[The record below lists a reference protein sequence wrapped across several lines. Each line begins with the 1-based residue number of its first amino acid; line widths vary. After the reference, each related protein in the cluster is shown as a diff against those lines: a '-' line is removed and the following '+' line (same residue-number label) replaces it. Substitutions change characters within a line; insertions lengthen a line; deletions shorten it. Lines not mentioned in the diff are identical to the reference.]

1 MDHDGGTGVNEFF
14 GGGGPF
20 RGVPGYG
27 VDTGVSVLAIV
38 LRFTLGV
45 LLIVAAVYVIREIL
59 ATIRGRRALMPPVPN
74 PAAAELEMLYARGEV
89 SRTDFLTRRADL
101 TGVPHSAPP
110 PG

>member
-1 MDHDGGTGVNEFF
+1 MNDRFF
-14 GGGGPF
+14 PGGPI
-20 RGVPGYG
+20 GPGGHG

-59 ATIRGRRALMPPVPN
+59 ATIRSRRALSPPVPN
-74 PAAAELEMLYARGEV
+74 PAAAELEMLYVRGEV
-89 SRTDFLTRRADL
+89 SRTDYLTRRADL
-101 TGVPHSAPP
+101 TGVPHTAPP

>member
-1 MDHDGGTGVNEFF
+1 VNGFF

-20 RGVPGYG
+20 RGAPGYA
-27 VDTGVSVLAIV
+27 VDSGVSVLAIV

-45 LLIVAAVYVIREIL
+45 LLIVAAVFVIREIL
-59 ATIRGRRALMPPVPN
+59 ATIRAHRGLSPPAAN

-89 SRTDFLTRRADL
+89 SRTDYLTRRADI

-110 PG
+110 PS